1 MRRAVAEPNKVTDGM
16 GIEEFQIRQ
25 QLREKQEGTS

>member
-1 MRRAVAEPNKVTDGM
+1 MRRAVAEPNKVIGGM
-16 GIEEFQIRQ
+16 GIEDFQIRQ